1 MKIYTYYLGDGI
13 FPLDWE
19 VCFSTVE
26 EYKRKLFE
34 KYTSSQ
40 EYNDFVIGGF
50 NVLTDKIDAILNYAI
65 ENFRKEFPH
74 NYELRCPAM
83 IFPLPRGDE
92 SNAAE
97 FAIVLKRDEDGDTI
111 VYSPLPLSYLERS

>member
-34 KYTSSQ
+34 KYTVSQ
-40 EYNDFVIGGF
+40 EYNDFVIGGVK
-50 NVLTDKIDAILNYAI
+50 VLTDKIDAILNYAL

-92 SNAAE
+92 SNGAE
-97 FAIVLKRDEDGDTI
+97 FAIILKRDEDGDTM
-111 VYSPLPLSYLERS
+111 VYSLLPLSYLERS

>member
-34 KYTSSQ
+34 KYTASQ
-40 EYNDFVIGGF
+40 EYNYFVIDGF
-50 NVLTDKIDAILNYAI
+50 NMLTDKIDAILNYAL

-92 SNAAE
+92 SNGAD
-97 FAIVLKRDEDGDTI
+97 FAIVLKRDEDGDTM

>member
-1 MKIYTYYLGDGI
+1 M
-13 FPLDWE
+13 DWE

-34 KYTSSQ
+34 KYTASQ
-40 EYNDFVIGGF
+40 EYNYFVIDGF
-50 NVLTDKIDAILNYAI
+50 NMLTDKIDAILNYAL

-92 SNAAE
+92 SNGAD
-97 FAIVLKRDEDGDTI
+97 FAIVLKRDEDGDTM

>member
-1 MKIYTYYLGDGI
+1 MKIYTYYLADGV

-26 EYKRKLFE
+26 EYKIKLFE

-50 NVLTDKIDAILNYAI
+50 HVLTDKIDAILNYAL
-65 ENFRKEFPH
+65 EDFRKEFPH

-92 SNAAE
+92 SNGAE
-97 FAIVLKRDEDGDTI
+97 FAIILKRDNDGDTI
-111 VYSPLPLSYLERS
+111 VYSPLPLSYLEKS